1 MRTLC
6 LRCLPCWK
14 GIGVQD
20 SDGFYEPLAYGAWW
34 GWAGLLVLLAVAGWL
49 TYVLVSTRNR
59 ADQIVPG
66 RLTPAADG
74 GLLRETYRERM
85 DTVVDAAKAGRISLR
100 SAHQELSLLA
110 RKYVRDAYGVD
121 APRMTL
127 DEVAR
132 HPLPG
137 LAAALEQLY
146 PGEFGPEP
154 LPSIDVSA
162 AAAKSVVA

>member
-1 MRTLC
+1 M
-6 LRCLPCWK
+6 
-14 GIGVQD
+14 QD
-20 SDGFYEPLAYGAWW
+20 SDGFYAPLAYGAWW

-49 TYVLVSTRNR
+49 TYVLVSTRR
-59 ADQIVPG
+59 PAAAKVPG

-74 GLLRETYRERM
+74 GMLRKTYLERM
-85 DTVVDAAKAGRISLR
+85 DTVVGDAKAGRISLR

-110 RKYVRDAYGVD
+110 RKYVRDAHGVD

-137 LAAALEQLY
+137 LASALEQLY